1 MGIHSFI
8 HPLLDLLKST
18 TTKTNKDLL
27 RLWVGGNKIYK
38 VLIIFKT

>member
-8 HPLLDLLKST
+8 HPVLDLSKAT

-27 RLWVGGNKIYK
+27 RLWVGENKIYE
-38 VLIIFKT
+38 VLITFKT